1 VTVVEVDAGCCGF
14 TTKIEI
20 LKVDNQMVKAAVSSD
35 CEMITAWGKEL
46 GSLDWGQC
54 LKNFVDSPVFQ
65 CASKHI
71 SHVAC
76 PIPVALIKAMEVE
89 AGLALPASVI
99 IRFHDTTTE

>member
-1 VTVVEVDAGCCGF
+1 MTVVEVDAGSCGF
-14 TTKIEI
+14 ITKIEVV
-20 LKVDNQMVKAAVSSD
+20 KVDARLVKAAVSSD
-35 CEMITAWGKEL
+35 CEMITEWGEEL

-76 PIPVALIKAMEVE
+76 PIPVALIKAIEVE
-89 AGLALPASVI
+89 ADLTLPANVT
-99 IRFHDTTTE
+99 IRFHDTSTE